1 MDGIFKKD
9 FLWGASTAAPQIEG
23 GFDKDGRTPSIWDVA
38 PKDKIKNG
46 ESCKE
51 ACDHYNR
58 WEEDVELMRKIGFK
72 SYRFS
77 LSWSRIVPKEG
88 EVNAKGIKFYS
99 DLIDRLISF
108 GIEPIV
114 TLYHWDLPLWVDKY
128 GGWESEKIVELF
140 REYTRV
146 VVDAFSDRVTYWLT
160 FNEPQ
165 CFLMNGYMQGVH
177 APFKRHYLSLPKF
190 TKIFMRANKAAAEV
204 IRTRAKKK
212 PLVGLSFASG
222 AFIPKDENDE
232 KSVDKARKKTFEK
245 GIGTMNNR
253 WWTDPILS
261 GRGVTA
267 YGVYRISDRFAK
279 SIKTEF
285 DFIGINN
292 YEAFDYA
299 AWGGDK
305 SVDKSKLKKSSM
317 GWVVDGRSIYWT
329 LKFMYER
336 YGLPVMVTENGIALC
351 DKLENGEIADEE
363 RTEYIKEYVGYV
375 KKAVSDGVDV
385 IGYHYWSLMDNF
397 EWAEGYEP
405 RFGLIYVDYATK
417 NRTVKNSAYYY
428 KKIIESNGE
437 IL

>member
-1 MDGIFKKD
+1 
-9 FLWGASTAAPQIEG
+9 
-23 GFDKDGRTPSIWDVA
+23 
-38 PKDKIKNG
+38 
-46 ESCKE
+46 
-51 ACDHYNR
+51 
-58 WEEDVELMRKIGFK
+58 
-72 SYRFS
+72 
-77 LSWSRIVPKEG
+77 
-88 EVNAKGIKFYS
+88 
-99 DLIDRLISF
+99 
-108 GIEPIV
+108 
-114 TLYHWDLPLWVDKY
+114 
-128 GGWESEKIVELF
+128 
-140 REYTRV
+140 
-146 VVDAFSDRVTYWLT
+146 
-160 FNEPQ
+160 
-165 CFLMNGYMQGVH
+165 MNGYMQGVH

-222 AFIPKDENDE
+222 AFIPKDEKDE
-232 KSVDKARKKTFEK
+232 NSVDKARKKTFGK

-267 YGVYRISDRFAK
+267 YGVYRISDSFAK

-351 DKLENGEIADEE
+351 DKIENGEIADEE
-363 RTEYIKEYVGYV
+363 RAEYIKEYVGYV
-375 KKAVSDGVDV
+375 KKAASDGVDV

>member
-1 MDGIFKKD
+1 MDDIFKKD

-23 GFDKDGRTPSIWDVA
+23 GFDKDGRSPSIWDVA
-38 PKDKIKNG
+38 PKEKIKNG

-58 WEEDVELMRKIGFK
+58 WEEDVELMRKIGLK

-128 GGWESEKIVELF
+128 GGWESEKVVELF
-140 REYTRV
+140 RKYTRV

-177 APFKRHYLSLPKF
+177 APFKRHYLALPKF
-190 TKIFMRANKAAAEV
+190 TKIFMRANKAAVEV

-222 AFIPKDENDE
+222 AFIPKDEKDE
-232 KSVDKARKKTFEK
+232 NSVDKARKKTFGK